1 MIIIVW
7 VAFLLIVIG
16 AIGYVCWRLARSGG
30 QPELAEPLDIGRVI
44 GRSFAPLSARGL
56 PLIGLALLLIL
67 LPRLAGYGV
76 TRAIGLPPGRNM
88 MPAIGPAYF
97 ALMVVLWLCGILFS
111 VVAIP
116 ICVAWFRDQEPDYP
130 AALRSAIGLLLPA
143 IAVGIMIALG
153 IWIGILLLVVPG
165 VMLALRWLVAIP
177 VLLTEGTGISGSF
190 ARSSALTAGSRWRLL
205 AVCSVMFVIALAG
218 SALTG
223 LLTVLVARSGAMVAV
238 AMIVQFIVAILTALV
253 GASLPAAI
261 YVELCDIREG
271 GTAGGLA
278 EIFA

>member
-16 AIGYVCWRLARSGG
+16 AIGYVYWRLARSGG
-30 QPELAEPLDIGRVI
+30 QPELAESLDIGRVI
-44 GRSFAPLSARGL
+44 GRSFAPLSTRGL

-76 TRAIGLPPGRNM
+76 TRAIGLPPGENM
-88 MPAIGPAYF
+88 MPAIGPGYF
-97 ALMVVLWLCGILFS
+97 VLMAVLWLCGILFS

-143 IAVGIMIALG
+143 IGVRILVMLG
-153 IWIGILLLVVPG
+153 VWIGMLLLVVPG
-165 VMLALRWLVAIP
+165 VMLALRWGVTIP

-190 ARSSALTAGSRWRLL
+190 ARSSELTAGSRWRLL
-205 AVCSVMFVIALAG
+205 VVYGLLMVFILVGSAPSLLLKFLAPGSEAMAVPAMIAELIVTVLAG
-218 SALTG
+218 
-223 LLTVLVARSGAMVAV
+223 
-238 AMIVQFIVAILTALV
+238 LV
-253 GASLPAAI
+253 GTSLAAAT

-271 GTAGGLA
+271 GTASGLA